1 MALGTEQLHV
11 MAIDENALR
20 AVFAARAQAQRTKKI
35 ATGAVGIGGGAV
47 AGMLLGPRF
56 GADKK
61 IGAMVGAGAGLLG
74 ALLVIRFT

>member
-1 MALGTEQLHV
+1 M
-11 MAIDENALR
+11 LR
-20 AVFAARAQAQRTKKI
+20 AFPAGGLRRMGQDAPGFGTGMSAQTKQVL
-35 ATGAVGIGGGAV
+35 TGAVGIGGGAV

-56 GADKK
+56 GANKK